1 MKAKILPLRLIAIAG
16 VHCLVT
22 LHCPRDSVECTLS
35 HSANHE
41 VFKKLLSH
49 FPIGSRRTK
58 EMKFVVFGKL
68 LEACDWAALIGTE
81 VNLLE
86 GFYQRKFCLCEIFTR
101 ILCTQNSERSKG
113 FDFYELKLLVI
124 KTVRSQSLLLCL
136 VNCFCKE
143 HCTLLRLIFKIIL
156 IPYWKLIQS
165 KY

>member
-1 MKAKILPLRLIAIAG
+1 MTKSCLWGSLQLLVCIVWSLSTVQETQLSAPWAIW
-16 VHCLVT
+16 HIKRSFQKT
-22 LHCPRDSVECTLS
+22 FEP
-35 HSANHE
+35 
-41 VFKKLLSH
+41 
-49 FPIGSRRTK
+49 FPSRRTK

-101 ILCTQNSERSKG
+101 ILCTQNSERSKS

-136 VNCFCKE
+136 VNCFCRE